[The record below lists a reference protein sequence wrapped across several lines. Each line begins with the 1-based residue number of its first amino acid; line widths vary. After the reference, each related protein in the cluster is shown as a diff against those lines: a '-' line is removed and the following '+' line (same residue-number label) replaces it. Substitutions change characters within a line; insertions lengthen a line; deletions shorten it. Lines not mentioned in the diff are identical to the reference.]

1 MATCLKP
8 HSEAR
13 NSPSR
18 PKFVFPRKKKR
29 RNSNSHVKTEILLRL
44 GLFSINV
51 TPAQT
56 SKHLIERSQNSSPS
70 PIELLFSNSSP
81 ISFFQAEPRPTSSA
95 QLWEALQSFH
105 QCTKSQAP
113 PEGLRMAFVPTSAN
127 APNKQGA
134 KTSTETQH
142 AVSCGLKGAIE

>member
-56 SKHLIERSQNSSPS
+56 NKHLIERSQNSSPS

-81 ISFFQAEPRPTSSA
+81 ISFFQAEPRPTSST

-105 QCTKSQAP
+105 QFTPSHRPLLRGFAWPLCP
-113 PEGLRMAFVPTSAN
+113 PVLMHLI
-127 APNKQGA
+127 NKVQ
-134 KTSTETQH
+134 KHLLKRSTQ
-142 AVSCGLKGAIE
+142 